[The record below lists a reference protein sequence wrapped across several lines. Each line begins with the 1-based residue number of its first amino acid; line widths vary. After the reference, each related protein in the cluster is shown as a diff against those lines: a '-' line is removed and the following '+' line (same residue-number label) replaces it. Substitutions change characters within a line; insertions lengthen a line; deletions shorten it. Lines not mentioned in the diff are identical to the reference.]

1 MPFIGIDVG
10 TSFIKGAVLDLETFR
25 LDRVLRLP
33 FPHRV
38 PLENSLLSEF
48 DPEDVLTAVRT
59 LLGDLLHSTPVCEG
73 ILMCSQMHGMVLV
86 NRRGQALSN
95 LISWTDH
102 RGLMSHPSGSGSF
115 FDALMARTNEAQR
128 KRLGNELRLER
139 PACFLF
145 WLAEQG
151 LLDEDL
157 SPASIPDYVMH
168 SLCGGDTG
176 TEVTN
181 ASATGLFNVESG
193 VWDREVIDTLGL
205 NTVQLPRIL
214 NQGEIAGHHDAG
226 SCRIPCYTPVGDFQC
241 ALLGA
246 LLSPDELSLN
256 ISTGA
261 QVSRLTSQ
269 FTIGDHQTRP
279 FFEGQFVNTYSDCP
293 GGRTLNVLLGLLTEF
308 AMDQK
313 VGFIA
318 NDPWAL
324 VADSVKGTRN
334 TSLSVDPRFFEAAAN
349 EGGSIRNIR
358 ADNLT
363 AGNLFRASFDAMA
376 SIYHDLACRL
386 WPESGWKNI
395 VFSGGLATK
404 LEIFCQIIQ
413 QRFHTG
419 YRLAPFG
426 EDTLFGLLLLARV
439 FSGRDASIQQAIIAA
454 RATLPEDSVLPN
466 AKL

>member
-1 MPFIGIDVG
+1 
-10 TSFIKGAVLDLETFR
+10 
-25 LDRVLRLP
+25 
-33 FPHRV
+33 
-38 PLENSLLSEF
+38 
-48 DPEDVLTAVRT
+48 
-59 LLGDLLHSTPVCEG
+59 
-73 ILMCSQMHGMVLV
+73 
-86 NRRGQALSN
+86 
-95 LISWTDH
+95 
-102 RGLMSHPSGSGSF
+102 
-115 FDALMARTNEAQR
+115 
-128 KRLGNELRLER
+128 
-139 PACFLF
+139 
-145 WLAEQG
+145 
-151 LLDEDL
+151 
-157 SPASIPDYVMH
+157 
-168 SLCGGDTG
+168 
-176 TEVTN
+176 
-181 ASATGLFNVESG
+181 
-193 VWDREVIDTLGL
+193 
-205 NTVQLPRIL
+205 
-214 NQGEIAGHHDAG
+214 
-226 SCRIPCYTPVGDFQC
+226 
-241 ALLGA
+241 LLGA

-386 WPESGWKNI
+386 WPESGWKSI

-454 RATLPEDSVLPN
+454 RATLPEGSVYPPPTFN
-466 AKL
+466 